1 MMPKASSYISV
12 VVQLQPLIQG
22 FIGRYC
28 IHSMRRF
35 RHLGQSWWRLHSLSK
50 VKTCVLK
57 DIGLISV
64 VGIMIDTTIN
74 NWENYS
80 SVPQRIRR
88 VDVHVLKV
96 STWEN
101 KVSTL

>member
-1 MMPKASSYISV
+1 M
-12 VVQLQPLIQG
+12 
-22 FIGRYC
+22 
-28 IHSMRRF
+28 
-35 RHLGQSWWRLHSLSK
+35 SK

-57 DIGLISV
+57 DTSLIGD

-74 NWENYS
+74 NWENYC

-88 VDVHVLKV
+88 VVMHVLKV

-101 KVSTL
+101 KVSAW